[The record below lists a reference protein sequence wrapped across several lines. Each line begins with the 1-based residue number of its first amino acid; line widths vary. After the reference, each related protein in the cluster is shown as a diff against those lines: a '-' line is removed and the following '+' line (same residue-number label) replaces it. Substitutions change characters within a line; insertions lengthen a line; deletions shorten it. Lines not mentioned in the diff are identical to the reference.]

1 MKCVACGNENDS
13 RNSFCVFCG
22 QKLLQE
28 PQKVKVTE
36 TEPDNI
42 AEVESKEIEL
52 GNEIKLESKQ
62 IELGVKEEV
71 ESTEINLGNIE
82 EKVEVEAKN
91 ESEEHPDEEITTEN
105 HEMAV
110 VDQGSCEIE
119 VQNNQVDG
127 IILIATVFTK
137 QHKKLLQELSIPVV
151 IVGQYLKGYSCIYN
165 DDYNAAKDITKELIK
180 DNRKNPGYIG
190 VNLDDESAG
199 SGRYNGYIDAI
210 KEYGIDINKNN
221 MKIYENIY

>member
-1 MKCVACGNENDS
+1 MQKYFFVLILNLEGSVEKININEIAKLAGVSRATVSRYLNNGYVSEEKRNIIAKVIEDTGYIPSAQARILRTKKSKLIGVIIPKLDS
-13 RNSFCVFCG
+13 QSISREILGINEA
-22 QKLLQE
+22 L
-28 PQKVKVTE
+28 
-36 TEPDNI
+36 
-42 AEVESKEIEL
+42 SKEGYQIILADTFNNEHKEL
-52 GNEIKLESKQ
+52 EYL
-62 IELGVKEEV
+62 
-71 ESTEINLGNIE
+71 
-82 EKVEVEAKN
+82 KVL
-91 ESEEHPDEEITTEN
+91 
-105 HEMAV
+105 
-110 VDQGSCEIE
+110 
-119 VQNNQVDG
+119 QNNQVDG

-210 KEYGIDINKNN
+210 KEYG
-221 MKIYENIY
+221 